1 MVVHHRLLHEI
12 FGVPMHQ
19 SHEDTV
25 AAYVDLFL
33 TGLIKT
39 PANRKSSGRRAR

>member
-12 FGVPMHQ
+12 FGVTMHQ

-25 AAYVDLFL
+25 ATYVDLFL
-33 TGLIKT
+33 TGLIKKSAIRKT
-39 PANRKSSGRRAR
+39 PGRPS